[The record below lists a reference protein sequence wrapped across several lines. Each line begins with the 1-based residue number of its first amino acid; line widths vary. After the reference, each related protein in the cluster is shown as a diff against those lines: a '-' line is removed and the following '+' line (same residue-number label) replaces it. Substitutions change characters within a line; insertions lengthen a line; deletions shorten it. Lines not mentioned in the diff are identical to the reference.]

1 VDVRRIIGMALFAL
15 VFVET
20 SPATAQ
26 FTPTAATQGRSA
38 AVDPIVRGRIVEA
51 SSEPL
56 PQQPG
61 TVFLVSLWTYRI
73 HVVRVIHGHERREEI
88 VARETSDP
96 ALRKDVDLLFDLSRS
111 ANDTFRVIALK
122 RA

>member
-15 VFVET
+15 VSLEP

-26 FTPTAATQGRSA
+26 FVPAAVAQDRSA
-38 AVDPIVRGRIVEA
+38 AVDLIVRGRIVEE

-61 TVFLVSLWTYRI
+61 TVLLALIWTYRI

-88 VARETSDP
+88 VARGTSDP

-111 ANDTFRVIALK
+111 ANGTYRVIALK

>member
-1 VDVRRIIGMALFAL
+1 MALFAL
-15 VFVET
+15 VSVEP

-26 FTPTAATQGRSA
+26 FVPAAAAQGSSA
-38 AVDPIVRGRIVEA
+38 AVDLIVRGRIMEE

-61 TVFLVSLWTYRI
+61 TILLASLWTYRI

-88 VARETSDP
+88 VARGTSDP

-111 ANDTFRVIALK
+111 ANGTYRVIALK